1 MKVLQ
6 DIKYVVTLTV
16 AAILWILLFLWAVL
30 QCTSLIVRLYEFL
43 YVSYC

>member
-6 DIKYVVTLTV
+6 DIKYIVTLTV
-16 AAILWILLFLWAVL
+16 AAVLWILLFLWVVL
-30 QCTSLIVRLYEFL
+30 QCTSLIVRLYVFI

>member
-16 AAILWILLFLWAVL
+16 AAILWILLFLWVVL
-30 QCTSLIVRLYEFL
+30 QCTSLIVRLYEFS
-43 YVSYC
+43 YASYC